1 MRKILFLVV
10 LGVGLV
16 SAGALAQDQPAAFD
30 GERAT
35 IYRAAPGRPLT
46 GPSQAGPV
54 SVVTQ
59 FLRGHGV
66 DASTVNSL
74 RAAGENHVSGS
85 GLTHFRMEQEV
96 GGLRVADAYVK
107 AALNA
112 RGELIQVIQNVA
124 AVPSGKVV
132 PARAD
137 ERQALRAALAS
148 LYPALKDDPAVVS
161 RDGNVTTFEK
171 TAFFHAAPTVER
183 VAIAMTNGALK
194 EGFFVGTW
202 SEKANLLHE
211 TLVGGDGRVLSF
223 QLRTAFDSYRVF
235 PVDPVK
241 TAQTVIPGP
250 GSGNSQ
256 SPSGWLFGGTQKS
269 ISIAGNNAHAYLDTD
284 NDNKPDAGGTDINDG
299 NFLSTADLT
308 VSPSTSVN
316 QNVAVQNLF
325 YLSNVIHDELYR
337 HGFNEAAGNFQ
348 EDNFGKG
355 GRGGDSVNAEA
366 QDGGGTD
373 NANFATPRDGQNPR
387 MQMYLWTGKPSHQV
401 VVGST
406 ILRASGAEFGPPLTP
421 TGVTGVI
428 TLAHDGAGASDTDG
442 CEAITTI
449 LTGAIALMDRGN
461 CNFTVKVKNAQVA
474 GAVGAIVANNAGDSL
489 VTMSG
494 TDSTITIPSAFIG
507 QSDGTTLKG
516 LAPATGT
523 IRLTDP
529 SPLQRDGDLDSDIVW
544 HESCHGLTWRMIG
557 RMSGAMSGAIGE
569 GMSDVCAILI
579 NNNDVVAEYSFDD
592 PVGLRTAPYHNYP
605 RTYGDVA
612 GTEVHFDGEV
622 YGAIGWR
629 LWEIFQAN
637 GLSKDLLFDY
647 IVDGMNFTPAG
658 PAFEDM
664 RDGILQSVA
673 SSGSGHECL
682 IWQAFA
688 QYGVGVGAKGVARG
702 KKDVVTESFELPL
715 TCQ

>member
-1 MRKILFLVV
+1 MRKTLFLVV
-10 LGVGLV
+10 LSVGLV
-16 SAGALAQDQPAAFD
+16 SATARAQDQPAAFD
-30 GERAT
+30 AERAT
-35 IYRAAPGRPLT
+35 VYRAAPGRPLT

-59 FLRGHGV
+59 FLRSRGV
-66 DASTVNSL
+66 GASTVNSL
-74 RAAGENHVSGS
+74 RAAEENRVSGT
-85 GLTHFRMEQEV
+85 GITHFRMEQEV
-96 GGLRVADAYVK
+96 AGLRVAEAYVK
-107 AALNA
+107 AALNW

-132 PARAD
+132 PAHAD
-137 ERQALRAALAS
+137 ERQALRTALGS
-148 LYPALKDDPAVVS
+148 LYPGLKDDPAVVS

-194 EGFFVGTW
+194 TGFFVETW

-223 QLRTAFDSYRVF
+223 QLRTASDSYNIF
-235 PVDPVK
+235 PVDPVS
-241 TAQTVIPGP
+241 TPQTIVPGP
-250 GSGNSQ
+250 GSGNTE

-284 NDNKPDAGGTDINDG
+284 NNNKPDAGGTDIIDG
-299 NFLSTADLT
+299 NFLSSASLT
-308 VSPSTSVN
+308 VSPSTSSN

-325 YLSNVIHDELYR
+325 YLSNVIHDELYK

-348 EDNFGKG
+348 EDNFSKG
-355 GRGGDSVNAEA
+355 GRGSDSVNAEA

-387 MQMYLWTGKPSHQV
+387 MQMYLWTGNGSHQV
-401 VVGST
+401 VVGSN
-406 ILRASGAEFGPPLTP
+406 IYRASGAAFGPPLTA
-421 TGVTGVI
+421 TGVTAMI
-428 TLAHDGAGASDTDG
+428 ALAHDGAGASDTDG
-442 CEAITTI
+442 CEAITTV

-461 CNFTVKVKNAQVA
+461 CTFTVKVKNAQVA
-474 GAVGAIVANNAGDSL
+474 GAVGAIVANNAGDSIL
-489 VTMSG
+489 TMGG
-494 TDSTITIPSAFIG
+494 TDTTITIPSVFIG
-507 QSDGTTLKG
+507 QSDGTALKTLV
-516 LAPATGT
+516 PATGT

-529 SPLQRDGDLDSDIVW
+529 PPLQRDGDLDSDIVW

-569 GMSDVCAILI
+569 GMSDVCAIVI
-579 NNNDVVAEYSFDD
+579 NENDVVAEYAFDD
-592 PVGLRTAPYHNYP
+592 PVGIRTAPYHNYL

-629 LWEIFQAN
+629 LLEIFQAN
-637 GLSKDLLFDY
+637 GLTKDTLLDD
-647 IVDGMNFTPAG
+647 IVDGMNYTPAG

-673 SSGSGHECL
+673 NSGSGHECF

-702 KKDVVTESFELPL
+702 KKVVVTESFLLPP
-715 TCQ
+715 TCP